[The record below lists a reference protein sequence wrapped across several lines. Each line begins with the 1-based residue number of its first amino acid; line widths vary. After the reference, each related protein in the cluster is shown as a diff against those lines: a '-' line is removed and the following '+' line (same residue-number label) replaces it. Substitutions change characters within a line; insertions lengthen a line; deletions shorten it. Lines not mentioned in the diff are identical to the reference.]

1 MRQRS
6 TAKKNLESKGV
17 TVSVMAD
24 AELAKMK
31 QAFAPQVEAAI
42 ADADKKGL
50 PGRAFYD
57 AYTK

>member
-1 MRQRS
+1 
-6 TAKKNLESKGV
+6 
-17 TVSVMAD
+17 MAD